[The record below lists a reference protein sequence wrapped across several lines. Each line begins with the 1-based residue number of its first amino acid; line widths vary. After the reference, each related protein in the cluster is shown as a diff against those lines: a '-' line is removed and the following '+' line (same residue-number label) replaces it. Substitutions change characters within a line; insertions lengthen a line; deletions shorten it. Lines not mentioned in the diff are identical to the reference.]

1 MAGEKVL
8 SLFCNLKVKLGIFVP
23 LESVSANPEPSS
35 DTKSSTVNSPPDKV
49 SIVGERLMDSV
60 IGAVVSAT
68 SAEASI
74 GVIDKVAI
82 KVKDNNNFRIHQL

>member
-49 SIVGERLMDSV
+49 SIVGERLMASV

-82 KVKDNNNFRIHQL
+82 KVKDNNNFRINQL